1 MARQIKRTNRLG
13 VADDPPD
20 LEAALRRLI
29 AAIPPGYAVSCGT
42 LAEALG
48 DIRAAR
54 WIGSWLSDHRHDQ
67 GCCCHRVVRTGGR
80 WGPSLLSQ
88 EEREKSLMDEGV
100 LLTPCGV
107 DPNCLVDAAQLR
119 VICPEVATKPPL
131 SELQALQV
139 RLCREIRLCPLE
151 SDPQSVAGVDVSYHG
166 DTGVAAYCRVAWP
179 SGEKLWDTHIV
190 LPTRFP
196 YITGYLAFRE
206 LPLLQAVLDKA
217 VQEGQL
223 AEVIMVDGSGLLHPR
238 GMGIASHL
246 GLLLNR
252 PTIGVTKT
260 LLCGECETEDLS
272 PGESHPIVYQGQV
285 LGAVLRS
292 LTGHAQPVFVCP
304 GHRIDVASAVKIV
317 SPLFGAHRLPEPI
330 YWADR
335 ISRSIA
341 RRFIRQHRE
350 DA

>member
-1 MARQIKRTNRLG
+1 MASQMKRTRNSLAG
-13 VADDPPD
+13 VNLPD

-29 AAIPPGYAVSCGT
+29 AAIPAGHVVSCGT
-42 LAEALG
+42 LAEVLG
-48 DIRAAR
+48 DFRAAR
-54 WIGSWLSDHRHDQ
+54 WIGSWLGDHQHDP
-67 GCCCHRVVRTGGR
+67 GCCCHRVVRAGGR
-80 WGPSLLSQ
+80 WGPSPLSQ
-88 EEREKSLMDEGV
+88 EDREKLLLKEGV
-100 LLTPCGV
+100 LLTSSGA
-107 DPNCLVDAAQLR
+107 DPRCLMDAAQLR
-119 VICPEVATKPPL
+119 ALCPEVATKSPL
-131 SELQALQV
+131 LELQALQV

-151 SDPQSVAGVDVSYHG
+151 REPQSVGGVDVSYRG
-166 DTGVAAYCRVAWP
+166 DMGVAAYCRIAWP
-179 SGEKLWDTHIV
+179 SGEKLWDTHIA

-196 YITGYLAFRE
+196 YIVGYLAFRE

-217 VQEGQL
+217 EQEGQL

-260 LLCGECETEDLS
+260 LLCGKCETEDLS
-272 PGESHPIVYQGQV
+272 PGQSAPIVYRDQV

-292 LTGHAQPVFVCP
+292 RTGHAQPVFVCP

-335 ISRSIA
+335 ISLSLA
-341 RRFIRQHRE
+341 RRFIPQNR
-350 DA
+350 